1 MAWWS
6 SSANSDFTMHN
17 RFCENGA
24 SVFRF
29 RDDPAQCPV
38 YRAGAVIIHSVL
50 KLVAQPGRTRERR
63 RGVSSVAAF
72 LLVFSAISC
81 QTSGDSPKAS
91 QVAPEKVALVPE
103 TSKAAGAALRPL
115 VASGK
120 LEGLR
125 WPEFRDVSRD
135 AARFYDGRSYTPA
148 WVDGAGPTAQ
158 AKVVVSILQ
167 KAALKGLNPE
177 DYDASRWPARQ
188 QGLGGA
194 PMPEEIARFDLA
206 LSVCLLRY
214 VSALDVGRINP
225 RHLKFDLDLNHRK
238 TDLPEFLSQISQSG
252 DIVPLLDEVEPQE
265 DGYSRSSQALRTY
278 LALVD
283 QDPAEKLPIP
293 GKPVAAGDTY
303 AGMALL
309 ITKLK
314 LVEDLPQGATV
325 PEGSVKYENAVVEAV
340 KRFQLRHALAVTGNL
355 GPETVRQLNVP
366 IADRVRQ
373 LQFSLERWRWL
384 PHEIATP
391 LIAVNVPAFR
401 LYGFDEAHHI
411 ALKMNVVVGKAMRS
425 ETPAFIGNMTYLVFR
440 PDWGVPPTILRKE
453 ILPPLQKDPG
463 YLSKNGYDLFDAGGK
478 VLNAEQ
484 VTADEIQLLR
494 TGKLSVRQRPGPK
507 NALGA
512 VKFMFPNDYLV
523 YLHDTPK
530 TELFSR
536 SRRDFSYGCIRVQ
549 NPPALAAWVLQS
561 KPEWT
566 SERIQA
572 AMNGEKSVQVNLSSP
587 IPVLILYG
595 TARVDE
601 DGRVDFYDDI
611 YGHDARLAQALAKGY
626 PY

>member
-1 MAWWS
+1 MKPVEKPDWI
-6 SSANSDFTMHN
+6 
-17 RFCENGA
+17 CELCRLVSMV
-24 SVFRF
+24 SVFLF
-29 RDDPAQCPV
+29 
-38 YRAGAVIIHSVL
+38 
-50 KLVAQPGRTRERR
+50 
-63 RGVSSVAAF
+63 
-72 LLVFSAISC
+72 VFYAIAC
-81 QTSGDSPKAS
+81 HASGDSPRAGPPTP
-91 QVAPEKVALVPE
+91 QRVALNAE
-103 TSKAAGAALRPL
+103 TAKGAGAALRPL

-125 WPEFRDVSRD
+125 WLDFRDVSGD
-135 AARFYDGRSYTPA
+135 TGKFYDGRGYAPA

-158 AKVVVSILQ
+158 ANDVVFILQ
-167 KAALKGLNPE
+167 KAAEKGLNPE
-177 DYDASRWPARQ
+177 DYDASKWQARKEALA
-188 QGLGGA
+188 GT
-194 PMPEEIARFDLA
+194 PTPEEIARFDLA

-225 RHLKFDLDLNHRK
+225 QHLKFDLDLNHRK
-238 TDLPEFLSQISQSG
+238 TGLPEFLEQISQAA

-265 DGYSRSSQALRTY
+265 DGYSRTSQALRAY
-278 LALVD
+278 LALAQ
-283 QDPAEKLPIP
+283 QDFDEKLPVP
-293 GKPVAAGDTY
+293 EKAVAPSGTY
-303 AGMALL
+303 TGMALL
-309 ITKLK
+309 VTKLK
-314 LVEDLPQGATV
+314 LVGDLPQGATV
-325 PEGSVKYENAVVEAV
+325 PEGSVKYEGDVVEAV
-340 KRFQLRHALAVTGNL
+340 KSFQLRHALAVTGSL

-366 IADRVRQ
+366 ITDRVRQ

-384 PHEIATP
+384 PHELATP

-401 LYGFDEAHHI
+401 LYGFDEPHHI

-440 PDWGVPPTILRKE
+440 PDWGVPPTIVRNE
-453 ILPPLQKDPG
+453 ILPPLQKDPA
-463 YLSKNGYDLFDAGGK
+463 YLSKNGYDLFNASGK
-478 VLNAEQ
+478 ALNTAR
-484 VTADEIQLLR
+484 VTPEEIQLLR
-494 TGKLSVRQRPGPK
+494 AGKLSVRQRPGPK
-507 NALGA
+507 NALGS
-512 VKFMFPNDYLV
+512 VKFIFPNTYLV

-549 NPPALAAWVLQS
+549 DPPALAAWVLQS

-566 SERIQA
+566 PERIQA

-626 PY
+626 PYPQ

>member
-1 MAWWS
+1 M
-6 SSANSDFTMHN
+6 
-17 RFCENGA
+17 
-24 SVFRF
+24 
-29 RDDPAQCPV
+29 
-38 YRAGAVIIHSVL
+38 
-50 KLVAQPGRTRERR
+50 KLVERPR
-63 RGVSSVAAF
+63 RIRGLCRRASTVSAF
-72 LLVFSAISC
+72 LVILSAIAC
-81 QTSGDSPKAS
+81 HTSGDSPKLGLRA
-91 QVAPEKVALVPE
+91 QQTVTLDPE
-103 TSKAAGAALRPL
+103 TAKAAGAALRPF

-120 LEGLR
+120 LESLR
-125 WPEFRDVSRD
+125 WPDFRDVSGD
-135 AARFYDGRSYTPA
+135 TARFYEDRGYAPA

-167 KAALKGLNPE
+167 KSAQKGLNPE
-177 DYDASRWPARQ
+177 DYDASRWRAREEALV
-188 QGLGGA
+188 GT
-194 PMPEEIARFDLA
+194 PTREEIARFDLA

-225 RHLKFDLDLNHRK
+225 QHIKFDLDLNHRK
-238 TDLPEFLSQISQSG
+238 TDLPEFVAQVSQAA
-252 DIVPLLDEVEPQE
+252 DIVPLMDELEPQE
-265 DGYSRSSQALRTY
+265 DGYSRTAQALRTY
-278 LALVD
+278 LVLAQ
-283 QDPAEKLPIP
+283 QDPAEKLSVPE
-293 GKPVAAGDTY
+293 KPVAPGSTY

-309 ITKLK
+309 VPKLK
-314 LVEDLPQGATV
+314 LVGDLPQGATV
-325 PEGSVKYENAVVEAV
+325 PEGSVKYEGDVVEAV
-340 KRFQLRHALAVTGNL
+340 KRFQLRHALAVTGSL

-373 LQFSLERWRWL
+373 LQFALERWRWL
-384 PHEIATP
+384 PHELATP

-401 LYGFDEAHHI
+401 LYGFDEPHHI

-453 ILPPLQKDPG
+453 ILPPLQKDPA

-478 VLNAEQ
+478 VLNSGQ
-484 VTADEIQLLR
+484 VTPEQIQLLR
-494 TGKLSVRQRPGPK
+494 AGKLSVRQRPGPK
-507 NALGA
+507 NALGS
-512 VKFMFPNDYLV
+512 VKFMFPNTYLV

-549 NPPALAAWVLQS
+549 DPPALAAWVLQS

-566 SERIQA
+566 PERIQA

-587 IPVLILYG
+587 IPVLILYA

-611 YGHDARLAQALAKGY
+611 YGHDAALEKVLAKGY
-626 PY
+626 PYPG

>member
-1 MAWWS
+1 M
-6 SSANSDFTMHN
+6 
-17 RFCENGA
+17 
-24 SVFRF
+24 
-29 RDDPAQCPV
+29 
-38 YRAGAVIIHSVL
+38 
-50 KLVAQPGRTRERR
+50 KLVERPR
-63 RGVSSVAAF
+63 RIRGLCRRASTVSAF
-72 LLVFSAISC
+72 LVILSAIAC
-81 QTSGDSPKAS
+81 HTSGDSPKLGLRA
-91 QVAPEKVALVPE
+91 QQTVTLDPE
-103 TSKAAGAALRPL
+103 TAKAAGAALRPF

-120 LEGLR
+120 LESLR
-125 WPEFRDVSRD
+125 WPDFRDVSGD
-135 AARFYDGRSYTPA
+135 TARFYEDRGYAPA

-167 KAALKGLNPE
+167 KSAQKGLNPE
-177 DYDASRWPARQ
+177 DYDASRWLAREEALV
-188 QGLGGA
+188 GT
-194 PMPEEIARFDLA
+194 PTPEEIARFDLA

-225 RHLKFDLDLNHRK
+225 QHIKFDLDLNHRK
-238 TDLPEFLSQISQSG
+238 TDLPEFLAQVSQAA
-252 DIVPLLDEVEPQE
+252 DIVPLMDELEPQE
-265 DGYSRSSQALRTY
+265 DGYSRTAQALRTY
-278 LALVD
+278 LVLAQ
-283 QDPAEKLPIP
+283 QDPAEKLSVPE
-293 GKPVAAGDTY
+293 KPVAPGSTY

-309 ITKLK
+309 VPKLK
-314 LVEDLPQGATV
+314 LVGDLPQGATV
-325 PEGSVKYENAVVEAV
+325 PEGSVKYEGDVVEAV
-340 KRFQLRHALAVTGNL
+340 KRFQLRHALAVTGSL

-373 LQFSLERWRWL
+373 LQFALERWRWL
-384 PHEIATP
+384 PHELATP

-401 LYGFDEAHHI
+401 LYGFDEPHHI

-453 ILPPLQKDPG
+453 ILPPLQKDPA

-478 VLNAEQ
+478 VLNSGQ
-484 VTADEIQLLR
+484 VTPEQIQLLR
-494 TGKLSVRQRPGPK
+494 AGKLSVRQRPGPK
-507 NALGA
+507 NALGS
-512 VKFMFPNDYLV
+512 VKFMFPNTYLV

-549 NPPALAAWVLQS
+549 DPPALAAWVLQS

-566 SERIQA
+566 PERIQA

-587 IPVLILYG
+587 IPVLILYA

-611 YGHDARLAQALAKGY
+611 YGHDAALEKVLAKGY
-626 PY
+626 PYPG